1 MKLTEECVA
10 VHQLSQKMGFRIEN
24 SGSGIK
30 QKVSVHKIEKKI
42 HTTTKLENLPCFT
55 FSKESNQVLGG
66 LLMRYLSGD
75 EVLWGEMIGA
85 YSDPTNRTKQ
95 KACLNSHSVNSKLS
109 PQKTFDC
116 SLVVYDE
123 NEITINDCSMWI
135 RNCTVVG
142 LLPLF
147 LLSKEIAVALAKDC
161 TEGHKTMSSDN
172 VVRVII

>member
-1 MKLTEECVA
+1 M
-10 VHQLSQKMGFRIEN
+10 
-24 SGSGIK
+24 
-30 QKVSVHKIEKKI
+30 
-42 HTTTKLENLPCFT
+42 
-55 FSKESNQVLGG
+55 LGG
-66 LLMRYLSGD
+66 LLIRYLSGD

-85 YSDPTNRTKQ
+85 YSDPTDRTKQ
-95 KACLNSHSVNSKLS
+95 KAWLNSHSVNSKLS

-147 LLSKEIAVALAKDC
+147 LLSKEIIVAPTKDC
-161 TEGHKTMSSDN
+161 TEEHESLSSDD
-172 VVRVII
+172 VVRVIIDQWIYFESTTLDACQMNYLREKLSATILDKVS

>member
-1 MKLTEECVA
+1 MQFSFSLC
-10 VHQLSQKMGFRIEN
+10 
-24 SGSGIK
+24 IK

-66 LLMRYLSGD
+66 LLIRYLSGD

-85 YSDPTNRTKQ
+85 YSDPTDRTKQ
-95 KACLNSHSVNSKLS
+95 KAWLNSHSVNSKLS

-161 TEGHKTMSSDN
+161 TEGHESISSDN
-172 VVRVII
+172 LVRVII